1 MNLRFEPLPAAP
13 LNPITKD
20 VIQTKDIILIIED
33 SAMLRH
39 FLQSSLARQ
48 NYEII
53 EASTGEDGLAK
64 AAQCA
69 PDVILLDL
77 GLPDMDGI
85 EVALRLR
92 GWMET
97 PIIVLSSREQEESKV
112 AALDAGADDYLT
124 KPIGVAELQALIRVA
139 LRHARRKGV
148 PVEEPVFSVDG
159 LFVDLAHRKVT
170 LHERDLHLT
179 PIEYKLLSFLVR
191 NAGKVVRHREL
202 LQAVW
207 GEEYGT
213 ETNYLRIYIK
223 HLRDKLEAD
232 AASPRFIVN
241 EPGIGYRFI
250 SD

>member
-1 MNLRFEPLPAAP
+1 MFNINKIVLL
-13 LNPITKD
+13 
-20 VIQTKDIILIIED
+20 IED
-33 SAMLRH
+33 AAVLRH
-39 FLQSSLARQ
+39 FLRNSLARQ

-64 AAQCA
+64 AAQCS

-85 EVALRLR
+85 EVATRLR
-92 GWMET
+92 DWMET

-124 KPIGVAELQALIRVA
+124 KPIGVAELQARIRVA
-139 LRHARRKGV
+139 LRHSRRKNT
-148 PVEEPVFSVDG
+148 PSEEPVFHVDG
-159 LFVDLAHRKVT
+159 LRVDLANRKVT
-170 LHERDLHLT
+170 LHENELRLT
-179 PIEYKLLSFLVR
+179 PIEYKLLAYLVR
-191 NAGKVVRHREL
+191 NAGKVVRHHEL

-207 GEEYGT
+207 GAEYGT

-223 HLRDKLEAD
+223 HLRDKIKDD
-232 AASPRFIVN
+232 AANPRFILN
-241 EPGIGYRFI
+241 EPGIGYRFL